1 MSYQIKII
9 DLTSIHQVIMKNSIL
24 LIYIFFIYSS
34 LGVTSDSLSEKKHS
48 ELSDNLNCKTCT
60 LIVEKIESNLDAD
73 YFSHLEEFKNLIEN
87 ISPFCNSLQK
97 IKPELNCNLLNQFPN
112 SKELT
117 CGYLTNYCSQ
127 DFQGMYRN
135 KLENDRNIILNSNSF
150 ILQMRKMG
158 KKIQNMGN
166 LEFLCSS

>member
-1 MSYQIKII
+1 
-9 DLTSIHQVIMKNSIL
+9 MKNSII
-24 LIYIFFIYSS
+24 LIYILFIYSS
-34 LGVTSDSLSEKKHS
+34 SGVTSDSLSEKNHS
-48 ELSDNLNCKTCT
+48 ELSDTLNCKMCS

-73 YFSHLEEFKNLIEN
+73 YFSHLEQSRYVIEN

-127 DFQGMYRN
+127 DFQGMY
-135 KLENDRNIILNSNSF
+135 
-150 ILQMRKMG
+150 
-158 KKIQNMGN
+158 KKSWRTI
-166 LEFLCSS
+166 EIFF